1 MGVELVR
8 VVHGITGAN
17 WLLVLDEEW
26 QGTWRK
32 IPSHGWRCGV
42 TRGGWGGGDGRAQW
56 CVSSQNCMG
65 YESIRVMW
73 GNESIKLNL
82 WIVVPR
88 MLQLSCMRCCFT
100 VLNSRCAMIIGSF
113 GTGATESV

>member
-1 MGVELVR
+1 M
-8 VVHGITGAN
+8 
-17 WLLVLDEEW
+17 
-26 QGTWRK
+26 
-32 IPSHGWRCGV
+32 
-42 TRGGWGGGDGRAQW
+42 TRGGWGGGDGRVQR

-82 WIVVPR
+82 WIVVPG

-100 VLNSRCAMIIGSF
+100 VLNSRCAIIGSF